1 MEEVM
6 WTSEP
11 PNIKIPEEEKS
22 SCTAVF
28 VVVDVHGS
36 LICVSVE
43 DTPSDRQDTLV
54 QRLDGASLHFSAAQ
68 ITAFEKEPYWENL
81 VQQFLLLFFLMIT
94 ENSIN
99 WSQTAS
105 EAYTEQLQEKQNK
118 LYHPEAKAKLKKKKN
133 ETH

>member
-1 MEEVM
+1 M
-6 WTSEP
+6 
-11 PNIKIPEEEKS
+11 
-22 SCTAVF
+22 
-28 VVVDVHGS
+28 
-36 LICVSVE
+36 E
-43 DTPSDRQDTLV
+43 DTPSDRHDTLV
-54 QRLDGASLHFSAAQ
+54 QHLDGASIHFSAAQ

-105 EAYTEQLQEKQNK
+105 EAYTKQLQEQNKQNK